1 MTDSTTADQ
10 TVPPVVAT
18 PGPQVPLVTRPTIP
32 RGMVILLGLAAAG
45 VAVFTMRELA
55 WLIAPVALALVLVI
69 LLQPVHAWLRRH
81 KVPEVVSLIA
91 FVLVIFSVLVGIGAI
106 IFLSLA
112 RLATI
117 LPRYAGNA
125 VDLYRLIGVRL
136 TQLGVG
142 REQVQAVLAGLDV
155 SRLSGVLTT
164 LLGHLT
170 SLIATGVLLFSLL
183 VFLSVEATSAGPRL
197 IELARLKPRT
207 TEALHGFAR
216 NTRRFLG
223 VTAIFGLITGTANTL
238 LLLWLDIPLALLW
251 GLLAAVCNFIPYV
264 GFLIGLVP
272 PALLALLGGDWQLM
286 VFVIIAYILLNS
298 LFTSLIQ
305 PYFIGDAVGVSV
317 TMTLISLV
325 FWGWVL
331 GPLGAILAIPLTL
344 LVKAVLI
351 DADPN
356 AGWAETLVGSTR
368 RHRREA
374 ASVIPTDPSPPPPEQ
389 PADPSAAVP
398 SPETGR

>member
-1 MTDSTTADQ
+1 MTDSSRSDPTEPPAAAVEPEPELRTACPG
-10 TVPPVVAT
+10 TAT
-18 PGPQVPLVTRPTIP
+18 ARRTAP

-45 VAVFTMRELA
+45 VAVLTMRELA
-55 WLIAPVALALVLVI
+55 WLIAPVALALVMVI
-69 LLQPVHAWLRRH
+69 LLQPVHGWLRRH
-81 KVPEVVSLIA
+81 RVPEGVSLIA
-91 FVLVIFSVLVGIGAI
+91 FVLVVFGVLVGIGAI

-117 LPRYAGNA
+117 LPGYAGSA

-136 TQLGVG
+136 AQLGIG
-142 REQVQAVLAGLDV
+142 RDQIQTVLAGLDV
-155 SRLSGVLTT
+155 NRLSGALTT
-164 LLGHLT
+164 VLGHLT
-170 SLIATGVLLFSLL
+170 SLIASGVFLFSLL
-183 VFLSVEATSAGPRL
+183 IFLTVEATSAGPRL
-197 IELARLKPRT
+197 LELARLKPRT
-207 TEALHGFAR
+207 ADALHGFAR

-238 LLLWLDIPLALLW
+238 LLLWLDIPLAILW

-264 GFLIGLVP
+264 GFIIGLVP
-272 PALLALLGGDWQLM
+272 PALLALLGGDWRLM
-286 VFVIIAYILLNS
+286 VFVIIAYVLLNS

-344 LVKAVLI
+344 LVKAVLV

-356 AGWAETLVGSTR
+356 AAWAETLVGSTR
-368 RHRREA
+368 RHRRETA
-374 ASVIPTDPSPPPPEQ
+374 PPAPPALPDPPDSEPGPTTVS
-389 PADPSAAVP
+389 
-398 SPETGR
+398 